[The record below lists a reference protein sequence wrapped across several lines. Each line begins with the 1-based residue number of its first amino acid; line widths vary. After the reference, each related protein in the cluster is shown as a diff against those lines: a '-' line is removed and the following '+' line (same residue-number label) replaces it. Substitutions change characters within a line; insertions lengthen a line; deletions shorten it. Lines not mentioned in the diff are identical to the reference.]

1 MLAGVILAGGRSSRM
16 GTDKSLLTLPGSQV
30 SLLECIKTQLSQ
42 ICDHK
47 VFVSGNQYQQ
57 GIADR
62 IAGCGPLS
70 GIHSVMTEI
79 ANNYSDINELL
90 VAAVDMPALRVEDF
104 EHLIKTG
111 RKNNS
116 LCCFETCY
124 LPLYIPISVEINQ
137 YLSSQL
143 GVQNDTISDAPK
155 KRQYSLKTMLDSLQG
170 SQITPIEKS
179 RLENINTP
187 TQWQQY
193 CDEQPNFKE

>member
-16 GTDKSLLTLPGSQV
+16 GTDKSLLTLPGRQL
-30 SLLECIKTQLSQ
+30 SLLEYIKTQLAQ
-42 ICDHK
+42 VCDHK

-62 IAGCGPLS
+62 ISGCGPLS
-70 GIHSVMTEI
+70 GIHSVITEI
-79 ANNYSDINELL
+79 ANNYSNISELL
-90 VAAVDMPALRVEDF
+90 VAAVDMPDLSVEDF
-104 EHLIKTG
+104 DYLLNMG

-124 LPLYIPISVEINQ
+124 LPLYIPISGEVSQ

-143 GVQNDTISDAPK
+143 GGQNDTISDAPK

-170 SQITPIEKS
+170 SQIAPLEKS